1 MDMKRKLFLQTF
13 SVFALVVF
21 VSISSCAQNPPA
33 SPPAKA
39 TGKIGD
45 ANITIDYSS
54 PSVKGRQIFGGLEP
68 YGKVWRAG
76 ANKATTFETD
86 KAITVEGKPLPA
98 GKYAFFVIPTESDW
112 TVIFNKT
119 SDQWGAFRYDQ
130 AQDALRVSVKPKKS
144 ATLTEQL
151 AYKVNNDGVVLQW
164 ENVEL
169 PVAIK

>member
-1 MDMKRKLFLQTF
+1 MKKALFFKPLPLFLLAVLTSF
-13 SVFALVVF
+13 IA
-21 VSISSCAQNPPA
+21 CAQNGAPA

-54 PSVKGRQIFGGLEP
+54 PSVKGRKIFGGLEP

-86 KAITVEGKPLPA
+86 KDITVEGKPLPA

-112 TVIFNKT
+112 TVVFNKT
-119 SDQWGAFRYDQ
+119 ADQWGAFKYDQ
-130 AQDALRVSVKPKKS
+130 GQDALRVTVKPKKTD
-144 ATLTEQL
+144 ALTERL
-151 AYKVNNDGVVLQW
+151 AYAVDDNGVTLKW

-169 PVAIK
+169 PIAIK

>member
-1 MDMKRKLFLQTF
+1 MKKALFFKPLP
-13 SVFALVVF
+13 LF
-21 VSISSCAQNPPA
+21 VLGLLISFTACAQNGAPA

-39 TGKIGD
+39 TGKVGD

-54 PSVKGRQIFGGLEP
+54 PSVKGRKIFGGLEP

-76 ANKATTFETD
+76 ANKATTFQTD
-86 KAITVEGKPLPA
+86 KDIMVEGKPLPA

-112 TVIFNKT
+112 TVIFNKKA
-119 SDQWGAFRYDQ
+119 DQFGAFTYDQ
-130 AQDALRVSVKPKKS
+130 AQDALRVNVKPKKTD
-144 ATLTEQL
+144 ALTEKL
-151 AYKVNNDGVVLQW
+151 AYEVNNSGIALKW